1 MTLNSSNQKILVVD
15 DDPAI
20 RHLISRFFSY
30 NNYQIETAADAQTAR
45 LLMPRFNP
53 DLVILDVNLPD
64 DSGFNLCKE
73 MRQQGTLVLMLT
85 CLTDT
90 NYVLE
95 GFEQGADDYITKPF
109 DIEILKAKI
118 GALFK
123 RNQNVKNSPDKKE
136 KRLVFDQLVIDS
148 ERCEATLNHQ
158 TIPLTNLEFD
168 LLYFL
173 ATHPNRVWDR
183 SELLVAVWGPD
194 DPQTIDRKVDV
205 HIGQIRKKIGDL
217 EGNLIKTIR
226 GKGYL
231 FEIPQALNNEQ

>member
-1 MTLNSSNQKILVVD
+1 MTPKSVSNKILVVD

-20 RHLISRFFSY
+20 RHLISRFFTY
-30 NNYQIETAADAQTAR
+30 NNYHIETAEDAQTAR
-45 LLMPRFNP
+45 LLMPKFSP

-64 DSGFNLCKE
+64 DSGFNLCRE
-73 MRQQGTLVLMLT
+73 IRQQGTLVLMLT

-90 NYVLE
+90 SYVLE

-123 RNQNVKNSPDKKE
+123 RNGYLEKGKTTTS
-136 KRLVFDQLVIDS
+136 KRLELDPLIIDAD
-148 ERCEATLNHQ
+148 RCEVTLNHQ
-158 TIPLTNLEFD
+158 PVALTNLEFD

-183 SELLVAVWGPD
+183 SELIVAVWGPD
-194 DPQTIDRKVDV
+194 EIQRVDRKVDV
-205 HIGQIRKKIGDL
+205 HIGQIRKKIGDI
-217 EGNLIKTIR
+217 EGKIIKTIR

-231 FEIPQALNNEQ
+231 FEISDSLLS